1 MWEVLSK
8 YQYFASGWLKNWGSG
23 KFKGVDIQQRRW
35 PLPVSSVRALNLP
48 CQGSGAW
55 SAFTQAL
62 KHLKFTLHWKSF
74 IYFFVMKGGN
84 LYSELYAYVKRL
96 FAYVVCHTHL
106 LPGWAAAAREKASV
120 LSLTFTTRM
129 IFPVPRHC
137 FSSTA
142 VFSSLSL
149 FLWTLSECRFSGLRQ
164 LGGRTGPGRAGQCS
178 CGVPALRRDQICG
191 TCLSRG
197 SRPGAP
203 RPVSCLPAIGSARS
217 RENRGLEFWVVAPGT
232 PFLFFF
238 LKSLG
243 RLSSAGLGASL
254 SDWGWRQTETATR
267 ADWGGRRKSVGML
280 SQGPR
285 TPASGCYYL
294 NAMTPEGQEMYLR
307 FDQTTRRSPY
317 RMSRI
322 LARHQLVTK
331 IQQGESLVAE
341 GCC

>member
-1 MWEVLSK
+1 
-8 YQYFASGWLKNWGSG
+8 
-23 KFKGVDIQQRRW
+23 
-35 PLPVSSVRALNLP
+35 
-48 CQGSGAW
+48 
-55 SAFTQAL
+55 
-62 KHLKFTLHWKSF
+62 
-74 IYFFVMKGGN
+74 MKGGN

-96 FAYVVCHTHL
+96 FAYVVSHTHL

-120 LSLTFTTRM
+120 LSLTFNTRKLFSRAQALFSFWGRFLLPLS
-129 IFPVPRHC
+129 FPLNSQWVPLLPA
-137 FSSTA
+137 SST
-142 VFSSLSL
+142 
-149 FLWTLSECRFSGLRQ
+149 RRQ
-164 LGGRTGPGRAGQCS
+164 ARPGRAGQCS
-178 CGVPALRRDQICG
+178 RGPPALRRDQICG

-197 SRPGAP
+197 LRPGAS

-217 RENRGLEFWVVAPGT
+217 RESRGLEFWVVAPGT

-238 LKSLG
+238 FFKSLG
-243 RLSSAGLGASL
+243 LLRSAGLGASL

-267 ADWGGRRKSVGML
+267 ADWGGRRKSAGML

>member
-106 LPGWAAAAREKASV
+106 LPGWAAAAREKATV

-137 FSSTA
+137 FSSAA

-149 FLWTLSECRFSGLRQ
+149 FLWTRSECRFSGLRQ

-178 CGVPALRRDQICG
+178 CGAPALRRDQICG

-217 RENRGLEFWVVAPGT
+217 RENRGLEFWVVTPGT

-238 LKSLG
+238 LKIAVSVELCRAGCLAQWLRLEADGNRHKG
-243 RLSSAGLGASL
+243 RLRGA
-254 SDWGWRQTETATR
+254 E
-267 ADWGGRRKSVGML
+267 
-280 SQGPR
+280 
-285 TPASGCYYL
+285 
-294 NAMTPEGQEMYLR
+294 
-307 FDQTTRRSPY
+307 
-317 RMSRI
+317 
-322 LARHQLVTK
+322 
-331 IQQGESLVAE
+331 ESLPGCWVRDPGPQLQVATI
-341 GCC
+341 